1 MVEYFIFAFL
11 TASVLSITMCLDEI
25 CKEYKHI

>member
-11 TASVLSITMCLDEI
+11 TAFVFSITMCLDEM
-25 CKEYKHI
+25 CKEYKRI

>member
-11 TASVLSITMCLDEI
+11 TAFMLSCIMCLDEM
-25 CKEYKHI
+25 CKEYKRI